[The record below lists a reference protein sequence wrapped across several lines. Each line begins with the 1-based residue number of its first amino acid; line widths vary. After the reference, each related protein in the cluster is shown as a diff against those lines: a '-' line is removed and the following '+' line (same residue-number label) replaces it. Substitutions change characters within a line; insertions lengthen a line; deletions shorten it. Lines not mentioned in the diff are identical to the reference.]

1 MRMEFEDD
9 DLRRVAYEPDFC
21 PKGWSK
27 DLVKAYRRVI
37 NLIGNAVDDRD
48 LRNLKGLRLEQ
59 LKGNRAGTSSV
70 RINSQYRLILK
81 FETADD
87 GRLAIVVE
95 AVDYH

>member
-9 DLRRVAYEPDFC
+9 NLRRLAYEPTFC

-37 NLIGNAVDDRD
+37 YLISNAVDDRD
-48 LRNLKGLRLEQ
+48 LRSMKGLRLEQ